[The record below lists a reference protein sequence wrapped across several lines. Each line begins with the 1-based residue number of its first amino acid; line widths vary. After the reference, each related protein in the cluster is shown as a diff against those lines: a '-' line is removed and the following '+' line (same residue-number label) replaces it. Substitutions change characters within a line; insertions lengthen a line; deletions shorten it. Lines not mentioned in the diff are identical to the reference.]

1 MSAIQ
6 TEDWVLLV
14 PDGSGWRCVPVGD
27 RAVLGRDRS
36 CDVVLAGADV
46 EGRHC
51 RVQVSGG
58 RPNCVDLGG
67 RKGTTLRGQ
76 ALTARATALA
86 CGDVLRL
93 GRVPVIVARRI
104 IKNGTPWLQMG
115 ELGSSHP
122 QMHQV
127 MAELALAAAA
137 DWPLWLA
144 GESGCGKELAA
155 RLVHTRSAR
164 AAEAWV
170 AVNCAALHGDTLLA
184 ELFGAAR
191 GAYTGSVEARR
202 GAFERADGG
211 TLFLDEV
218 AELTP
223 AAQAA
228 LLRVLESGDVQVLGG
243 PVRQVDVRVLCASHR
258 DLRQE
263 VAAGRFRLDLLH
275 RLSVMEVHLPPL
287 RQRGDD
293 ARILLQEFLGDLRLP
308 PGAATLL
315 AGHPWDGNVRELR
328 NIARRLQSCAMW
340 GDPTLSELR
349 AALGAGVPVLAS
361 GVADSHPPRGAA
373 RPCLPAARS
382 QDRREVVA
390 SLLHSEASTSEALRK
405 SGLPR
410 CTFFRYLKE
419 LRVQPMHAF

>member
-1 MSAIQ
+1 MKTTHEQ
-6 TEDWVLLV
+6 DWALLV
-14 PDGSGWRCVPVGD
+14 PDAGSWRCVAIGE
-27 RAVLGRDRS
+27 RLVLGRDRT
-36 CDVVLAGADV
+36 CDVVLSGADIDA
-46 EGRHC
+46 RHC
-51 RVQVSGG
+51 RLQVSGG
-58 RPNCVDLGG
+58 RLSCVDLGS
-67 RKGTTLRGQ
+67 RAGTTLRGQ
-76 ALTARATALA
+76 ALTARAMPLT

-93 GRVPVIVARRI
+93 GRVPVIAVRSEERHGAA
-104 IKNGTPWLQMG
+104 WLQMG
-115 ELGSSHP
+115 DLGSSHP
-122 QMHQV
+122 QMRQV
-127 MAELALAAAA
+127 LAGLALAAGA

-164 AAEAWV
+164 ASQAWV

-191 GAYTGSVEARR
+191 GAYTGCTEARR

-228 LLRVLESGDVQVLGG
+228 LLRVLESGEVQVLGG
-243 PVRQVDVRVLCASHR
+243 AVRQVDVRVLCASHR

-275 RLSVMEVHLPPL
+275 RLSVMEVRLPPL
-287 RQRGDD
+287 RERGDD

-308 PGAATLL
+308 PGAGAVL
-315 AGHPWDGNVRELR
+315 ARHSWGGNVRELR

-340 GDPTLSELR
+340 GDPTLPELQ
-349 AALGAGVPVLAS
+349 AAIGSGTALAS
-361 GVADSHPPRGAA
+361 GVADCVAPRPAPAG
-373 RPCLPAARS
+373 LPSARS
-382 QDRREVVA
+382 QDRRQVVA
-390 SLLHSEASTSEALRK
+390 SLLGSASSTSEALRQ

-410 CTFFRYLKE
+410 GTFFRYLKE
-419 LRVQPMHAF
+419 VRAQPMQAF